1 VGRSWAEEADF
12 GMTVLPLETHED
24 FVNTALQIYKTYSEL
39 TLIDI
44 MRREHQVESIPSL
57 LFSGLP
63 TVLAYHIS
71 DWVGFVAVDV
81 MLDDDEKEDTRT
93 QLLLKRAGQI
103 L

>member
-1 VGRSWAEEADF
+1 
-12 GMTVLPLETHED
+12 MTALPLETHEH
-24 FVNTALQIYKTYSEL
+24 FVNAALQIYKPYSEL

-44 MRREHQVESIPSL
+44 LRREHQVESIPSL

-63 TVLAYHIS
+63 AVLAYHIS

-81 MLDDDEKEDTRT
+81 MLDGDEKEDTRT
-93 QLLLKRAGQI
+93 QLLLKRAGQM

>member
-1 VGRSWAEEADF
+1 MRHEYEA
-12 GMTVLPLETHED
+12 
-24 FVNTALQIYKTYSEL
+24 S
-39 TLIDI
+39 
-44 MRREHQVESIPSL
+44 SIPSI

-81 MLDDDEKEDTRT
+81 LLDDDEKENTPTKLRF
-93 QLLLKRAGQI
+93 KHASQI